1 MTGFEFDRNEL
12 KMPALRLLA
21 AIAVAASLIWVSDNF
36 KTSRQMQLD
45 RARSELNQVRSEYR
59 LALEAGDIIIS
70 SQQRYRDLQLRNFI
84 GDEPRLLWIESLRNS
99 GAERKLYNVQYS
111 LRRQQPLLLEGF
123 DGTEHYQVYASPM
136 RLHLELAHEV
146 DLVRFFASLNKEQP
160 AVYQVRGCNLAP
172 MFDAKGVAMDR
183 ANVSVDC
190 DLLWFTVNL
199 LSDAG
204 VDEQEES
211 W

>member
-1 MTGFEFDRNEL
+1 MAEFEFDRSEL
-12 KMPALRLLA
+12 KVPVLRLLA
-21 AIAVAASLIWVSDNF
+21 VLAVAAALVWLSDSF
-36 KTSRQMQLD
+36 KTSRQMELE
-45 RARSELNQVRSEYR
+45 RARGELSQVRSEYR
-59 LALEAGDIIIS
+59 LALEAGDIIKS

-111 LRRQQPLLLEGF
+111 LRRQQPLMLEGF
-123 DGTEHYQVYASPM
+123 DSTEHYQVYASPM
-136 RLHLELAHEV
+136 RLHLELAHEA

-190 DLLWFTVNL
+190 ELLWFTVNP
-199 LSDAG
+199 LSDASLE
-204 VDEQEES
+204 EQEES